1 MEIKIELT
9 PSTDD
14 DFDVAEIVN
23 HMVKDLAE
31 TCDKYNVKKLTYT
44 HNSFKIFIKQ

>member
-9 PSTDD
+9 PSTADE
-14 DFDVAEIVN
+14 FDVAELVN
-23 HMVKDLAE
+23 HMVKELAE
-31 TCDKYNVKKLTYT
+31 TCDKHNVKKLTYT